1 MIDSCFVSICKFGH
15 LKNPFAMITSLSEL
29 YIQEIYS
36 DFYELWQQYKQ
47 QKTIEMSEAWPD
59 TQMRDINSN
68 LNPITKFTSISRN
81 AEFKDI
87 IPWNYLNQHK
97 NHSIHHAN
105 RHRLCD
111 KTRHPIVSLME
122 SWRKLRHQHDQ
133 NFPMEGKPL

>member
-1 MIDSCFVSICKFGH
+1 MRSFHSPGLSVISLQRLLVCLNFTFRRFI
-15 LKNPFAMITSLSEL
+15 LTSMNYGRSTSSKKLL
-29 YIQEIYS
+29 RWVRLDLI
-36 DFYELWQQYKQ
+36 L
-47 QKTIEMSEAWPD
+47 M
-59 TQMRDINSN
+59 MRDINSN

-81 AEFKDI
+81 AEFKD

-122 SWRKLRHQHDQ
+122 SWRKLRQQYDQ
-133 NFPMEGKPL
+133 NFPREGKPL